1 MNNLEIL
8 KVFVVG
14 TDYAYANFIT
24 RKFTLVEDIKD
35 ANLVIFTGGED
46 VYPGYYGDNVG
57 SKTQHN
63 KMRDEIESA
72 YFDLAMRY
80 NKLCV
85 GICRGAQFCT
95 VMSGGRLIQ
104 HVTNHA
110 ISGTHKITIIDEN
123 RDIDITS
130 THHQMMYPFN
140 LDDQEYKIIAKSKC
154 DLSTTYLNGDD
165 EEYSFYKANFVE
177 PEIVYYRKTNCLCI
191 QGHPEYMDKKS
202 QAVMFINVL
211 IDEFLEEGVII
222 EPKNVQV
229 NNAPQRARR
238 VNPFINI
245 DPEPRFVP
253 INLDEDEDYFRLVA
267 RVQQANGPIQ
277 FQAPAN
283 VPDFFDEGELGELDD
298 LV

>member
-24 RKFTLVEDIKD
+24 RKFILIDDIKNAD
-35 ANLVIFTGGED
+35 LVIFTGGED
-46 VYPGYYGDNVG
+46 VYPGYYGDHVG
-57 SKTQHN
+57 SKTHYN
-63 KMRDEIESA
+63 KTRDELEVI
-72 YFDLAMRY
+72 YFEGAMKY
-80 NKLCV
+80 NKLCIGV
-85 GICRGAQFCT
+85 CRGSQLLT
-95 VMSGGRLIQ
+95 VLSGGRLIQ

-140 LDDQEYKIIAKSKC
+140 LNDQEYKIIAKSKS

-177 PEIVYYRKTNCLCI
+177 PEIVYYRRTNCLCI

-211 IDEFLEEGVII
+211 IDEFLEEGII
-222 EPKNVQV
+222 VNPKNTPI
-229 NNAPQRARR
+229 NNAPQRAGR
-238 VNPFINI
+238 VNPFFN
-245 DPEPRFVP
+245 PEPRFVP
-253 INLDEDEDYFRLVA
+253 IDLGDEDYFRWVA
-267 RVQQANGPIQ
+267 QRQQANGPIQ

-283 VPDFFDEGELGELDD
+283 VPDFFDGDELDD